1 LIPSTSLEINMNLL
15 TLAEFAKTPDCPWT
29 VSELRRRLYRARPTR
44 DSQGRAVDKGDPEF
58 LSCFSQL
65 TPRSP
70 ILVNVDR
77 WRAVMERRSLAM
89 RADLQSA
96 A

>member
-1 LIPSTSLEINMNLL
+1 MYFL
-15 TLAEFAKTPDCPWT
+15 TLARFARTTDSPHT
-29 VSELRRRLYRARPTR
+29 RQELRRRLYRARPTY
-44 DSQGRAVDKGDPEF
+44 DSQGRIIDPGDPEF

-70 ILVNVDR
+70 ILVDVER
-77 WRAVMERRSLAM
+77 WRELMKNRSLAA